1 MTNRREVLQSGAALM
16 GMAAGLSPQAAQAAW
31 NQPAF
36 EAQSLAAV
44 AKALGGAAAVATESK
59 QVQLQAPEIAENG
72 AVVRVTAV
80 SQLPGTTQLA
90 IVVEKNP
97 NALAAVFE
105 LPVGTEANIATNI
118 KMAETSKVYAL
129 AKAGD
134 KYYYAAQ
141 QVTVTLGGCGN

>member
-1 MTNRREVLQSGAALM
+1 MTNRRELLQSGAAVL
-16 GMAAGLSPQAAQAAW
+16 GAAAGLSPQGAQAAW
-31 NQPAF
+31 NQAAF

-44 AKALGGAAAVATESK
+44 VRALGGTVAAAESK

-72 AVVRVTAV
+72 AVVRVSAA

-105 LPVGTEANIATNI
+105 LPPGTDAHLATNI

-129 AKAGD
+129 AKSGD
-134 KYYYAAQ
+134 RYYYAAQ

>member
-1 MTNRREVLQSGAALM
+1 MTNRRELLQSGAAVL
-16 GMAAGLSPQAAQAAW
+16 GAAAGLSPQAAQAAW
-31 NQPAF
+31 NQAAF

-44 AKALGGAAAVATESK
+44 VRALGGTVAAAESK

-72 AVVRVTAV
+72 AVVRVSAA
-80 SQLPGTTQLA
+80 SQLPGTTQLT

-105 LPVGTEANIATNI
+105 LPPGTDAHLATNI

-129 AKAGD
+129 AKSGD
-134 KYYYAAQ
+134 RYYYAAQ

>member
-1 MTNRREVLQSGAALM
+1 MTNRREVLQSGAALA
-16 GMAAGLSPQAAQAAW
+16 GVAAGVWPQLAQAAW
-31 NQPAF
+31 NQAAF
-36 EAQSLAAV
+36 EAHSLAAV
-44 AKALGGAAAVATESK
+44 VKALGGAAATASESA

-72 AVVRVTAV
+72 TVVRISAA
-80 SQLPGTTQLA
+80 SRLPGTTQLA

-105 LPVGTEANIATNI
+105 LPEGTEADLATNI

-129 AKAGD
+129 ARVGD

-141 QVTVTLGGCGN
+141 QVTVTLGGCAN

>member
-1 MTNRREVLQSGAALM
+1 MTNRRELLQSGAAVL
-16 GMAAGLSPQAAQAAW
+16 GAAAGLSPQAARAAW
-31 NQPAF
+31 NQAAF

-44 AKALGGAAAVATESK
+44 VKALGGTAAAAESR

-72 AVVRVTAV
+72 AVVRVSAA

-105 LPVGTEANIATNI
+105 LPSGTDAHLATNI

-129 AKAGD
+129 AKVGD
-134 KYYYAAQ
+134 RYYYATQ

>member
-1 MTNRREVLQSGAALM
+1 MTNRREVLQSGAALV
-16 GMAAGLSPQAAQAAW
+16 GAAAGLSPQMAQAAW
-31 NQPAF
+31 NQTAF

-44 AKALGGAAAVATESK
+44 VKALGGTAAAIESK

-72 AVVRVTAV
+72 AVVRVSAA

-105 LPVGTEANIATNI
+105 LPAGTDASLATNI

-134 KYYYAAQ
+134 KYHYAAQ
-141 QVTVTLGGCGN
+141 LVTVTLGGCGN

>member
-1 MTNRREVLQSGAALM
+1 MTNRREVLQSGAALL
-16 GMAAGLSPQAAQAAW
+16 GVAAGLTPQAAQAAW
-31 NQPAF
+31 NAAAF
-36 EAQSLAAV
+36 EAQSLAGV
-44 AKALGGAAAVATESK
+44 VKALGGAVAATESK

-72 AVVRVTAV
+72 AVVRVSAV

-105 LPVGTEANIATNI
+105 LPAGTEASLATNI

-129 AKAGD
+129 AKVGD

-141 QVTVTLGGCGN
+141 QVSVTLGGCGN